1 MNNVLHWIVLSTGL
15 VLCAGNPTAWAQSAA
30 DKAVADALFN
40 EGKQLIAKGDDAAV
54 PRER

>member
-15 VLCAGNPTAWAQSAA
+15 VLCAGNPMAWAQSAA
-30 DKAVADALFN
+30 DQAAADALFN
-40 EGKQLIAKGDDAAV
+40 EGKQLIAKGDDVAV